1 MNLQHQFTIH
11 IKNITFHHIQGK
23 DLHHVDIIQQH
34 NFQCQKSKE
43 QHTTLVAILYH
54 VVPHT
59 ETPYD
64 YKTIAPATCS
74 KQCFI

>member
-1 MNLQHQFTIH
+1 
-11 IKNITFHHIQGK
+11 
-23 DLHHVDIIQQH
+23 
-34 NFQCQKSKE
+34 
-43 QHTTLVAILYH
+43 VAILYH